1 MGVEKNGLGG
11 RHARREEVK
20 RIVENKDGSVR
31 KIVLKNG
38 STIEFNGKKDNYQSC
53 HIGGFACLLIED
65 NNDIEKLINEMKA
78 RNIPN
83 VINLGYKE
91 KRK

>member
-1 MGVEKNGLGG
+1 M
-11 RHARREEVK
+11 K